1 MMKRQSDKSRKW
13 GICTKKKK
21 KKRERERERETQI
34 SIKEKEEVT
43 SRLINPQI

>member
-21 KKRERERERETQI
+21 RERERETQI

>member
-21 KKRERERERETQI
+21 KRERERETQI